1 MNYGIMTFHFA
12 HNYGAVLQAYALKSY
27 IEEQGEK
34 AQIIR
39 FVPKEMMDFYRLNP
53 LSNSKS
59 IKSACKKAMSV
70 PRRIKQYCLF
80 QSFISELIDHKE
92 EYETRDE
99 LRAQL
104 NGLDAVICGSD
115 QIWNTT
121 LTKNRTE
128 YFIDFEDLSIRK
140 YSYAASFGKKK
151 LDDLQ
156 MRCIKDYLSNFDKLS
171 IREEDGKT
179 EIEFVLGKTPSIVLD
194 PVFLRDKELWH
205 KEAERSQLK
214 PDRQYILYYSL
225 REDKELIQKTEE
237 MSQQLNIPIYVIHP
251 TAAKQRIKGVQLTCV
266 GPREFLWLIE
276 NAVCVSTN
284 SFHASAFSAIFGKK
298 YLHMRREERETRVES
313 MLQRFNGY
321 QNTSEFLGNIEVLNL
336 EKIDLNTY
344 NAFRNKSK
352 DYLNSCMQ
360 IQNI

>member
-27 IEEQGEK
+27 IEEHGEK

-39 FVPKEMMDFYRLNP
+39 FVPKEMIDFYRLNP

-104 NGLDAVICGSD
+104 NELDAVICGSD

-128 YFIDFEDLSIRK
+128 YFIDFDGLSIKK

-171 IREEDGKT
+171 IREEDGKS
-179 EIEFVLGKTPSIVLD
+179 EIESLLGKTPSIVLD
-194 PVFLRDKELWH
+194 PVFLRDKGLWH
-205 KEAERSQLK
+205 KEAERSQFK
-214 PDRQYILYYSL
+214 PDQQFILYYSL
-225 REDKELIQKTEE
+225 REDKDLIRKTEE

-313 MLQRFNGY
+313 ILKRFKCYGNCE
-321 QNTSEFLGNIEVLNL
+321 TTLGKTGVLDL
-336 EKIDLNTY
+336 SRIDTNHYARTV
-344 NAFRNKSK
+344 KDSK
-352 DYLNSCMQ
+352 DYLMSC
-360 IQNI
+360 II